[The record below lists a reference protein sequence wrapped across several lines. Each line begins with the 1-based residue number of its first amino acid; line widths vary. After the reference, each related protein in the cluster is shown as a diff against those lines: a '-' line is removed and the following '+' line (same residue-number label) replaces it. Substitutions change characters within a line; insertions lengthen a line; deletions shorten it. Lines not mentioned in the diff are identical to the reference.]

1 MNTKEKG
8 DIALSN
14 AIKYFI
20 MTGNEVSLPIG
31 NRRDYDMIVERGG
44 LLSKVQVK
52 YAGLYKDSNSCKVG
66 LRITGGNQS
75 FNYSKKYLNDSFDIL
90 FVYTQ
95 NGSSYLIPWKDIK
108 SRNEINI
115 EHAKYSQYKV
125 A

>member
-1 MNTKEKG
+1 MNTKSKG
-8 DIALSN
+8 DIAVAN
-14 AIKYFI
+14 AIRHYI
-20 MTGNEVSLPIG
+20 TSGYEVSLPIG
-31 NRRDYDMIVERGG
+31 DKREYDFIVEKDG

-75 FNYSKKYLNDSFDIL
+75 FNYSKKYSNDSFDIL

-95 NGSSYLIPWKDIK
+95 KGDSYSIPWKYIT

-115 EHAKYSQYKV
+115 EHSKYSGYKV
-125 A
+125 

>member
-1 MNTKEKG
+1 VNTKSKG
-8 DIALSN
+8 DIAVAN
-14 AIKYFI
+14 AIRHYI
-20 MTGNEVSLPIG
+20 TSGYEVSLPIG
-31 NRRDYDMIVERGG
+31 DKREYDFIVEKDG

-75 FNYSKKYLNDSFDIL
+75 FNYSKKYSNDSFDIL

-95 NGSSYLIPWKDIK
+95 KGDSYSIPWKYIT

-115 EHAKYSQYKV
+115 EHSKYSGYKV
-125 A
+125 